1 MLDKGMIKRGF
12 LRERIVPDFL
22 INDSLFTTIYVWKI
36 YVRYYGLLKFLI
48 MKFYNF
54 LSHFTKKN

>member
-22 INDSLFTTIYVWKI
+22 INDSLFTTFERFMSDSTGYW
-36 YVRYYGLLKFLI
+36 
-48 MKFYNF
+48 NF
-54 LSHFTKKN
+54 